1 MAALSGLAAIPPPA
15 TVERAEIAP
24 AMGAS
29 QNSHSCS
36 MAHPP
41 ANSAGPV
48 LRAELT
54 EVLVTGMLIGCISVC
69 TSGAGRV
76 REVFAIVP
84 DFSSASS
91 FACGMSALSGSSSKA
106 PDSDGDNS

>member
-1 MAALSGLAAIPPPA
+1 
-15 TVERAEIAP
+15 
-24 AMGAS
+24 MGAS

-41 ANSAGPV
+41 ANSAGPE

-69 TSGAGRV
+69 TSGAGRA
-76 REVFAIVP
+76 REVLGHCAGLFERVVVRLRRVR
-84 DFSSASS
+84 
-91 FACGMSALSGSSSKA
+91 ALRLVIEGA
-106 PDSDGDNS
+106 

>member
-1 MAALSGLAAIPPPA
+1 
-15 TVERAEIAP
+15 
-24 AMGAS
+24 MGAS

-54 EVLVTGMLIGCISVC
+54 ARHRRCLML
-69 TSGAGRV
+69 T
-76 REVFAIVP
+76 AIN
-84 DFSSASS
+84 SSD
-91 FACGMSALSGSSSKA
+91 LS
-106 PDSDGDNS
+106 

>member
-1 MAALSGLAAIPPPA
+1 
-15 TVERAEIAP
+15 
-24 AMGAS
+24 MGAS

-48 LRAELT
+48 LRAGLT

-69 TSGAGRV
+69 TSGAGRA
-76 REVFAIVP
+76 REVLGHCAGLFERVVVRLRHVR
-84 DFSSASS
+84 
-91 FACGMSALSGSSSKA
+91 ALRLVIEGA
-106 PDSDGDNS
+106 